1 MLAAKGLL
9 EALAQA
15 DDGEPMD
22 KNTAVDH
29 DLGDVLKFVFGEN
42 TVICNRDC
50 EKCRSLNGRAEKNG
64 QPWGYECL
72 KYGDTVE
79 KSQFQ
84 STKTFRR

>member
-15 DDGEPMD
+15 DEEEPMD
-22 KNTAVDH
+22 RNTAKDY
-29 DLGDVLKFVFGEN
+29 DLGDVLKAVFPEPI
-42 TVICNRDC
+42 VCNRNC

-72 KYGDTVE
+72 KYGDTIE
-79 KSQFQ
+79 ADQLH

>member
-15 DDGEPMD
+15 DEGEPMD
-22 KNTAVDH
+22 RNTAEDY
-29 DLGDVLKFVFGEN
+29 DLGDVLKSVFYEPI
-42 TVICNRDC
+42 VCNK
-50 EKCRSLNGRAEKNG
+50 KCRSLNGRAEKNG

-79 KSQFQ
+79 ADQLH

>member
-15 DDGEPMD
+15 DEEEPMD
-22 KNTAVDH
+22 RNTAKDY
-29 DLGDVLKFVFGEN
+29 DLGDVLKAVFPEPI
-42 TVICNRDC
+42 VCNRNC

-64 QPWGYECL
+64 QGYECL

-79 KSQFQ
+79 ADQLH